1 MKITASKL
9 KKIIREQVEES
20 TSKARQ
26 HKTKSSKEV
35 SQMNADIDRLRG
47 ERLAGLKKE
56 LKAKHSKAFK
66 FVVSRFGMEAI
77 DKLIEDGE
85 YAAGMNGGYG
95 YTYSDARLDLFRLVE
110 EALPG

>member
-1 MKITASKL
+1 MKLTVSQL
-9 KKIIREQVEES
+9 KQLIREQVEE
-20 TSKARQ
+20 ARR
-26 HKTKSSKEV
+26 KPAMSPEEV
-35 SQMNADIDRLRG
+35 SPMNADIDRLRG

-56 LKAKHSKAFK
+56 LKAKHPKAFK
-66 FVVSRFGMEAI
+66 FVVSRFGMEDI

-110 EALPG
+110 EAL

>member
-26 HKTKSSKEV
+26 HKTKSPKE
-35 SQMNADIDRLRG
+35 MNADIDRLRG

-56 LKAKHSKAFK
+56 LKAKHPKAFK